1 MFLDLPNRPA
11 KSIKTKL
18 SILFTGLF
26 IASSLA
32 LFTIMYAFIASTW
45 KNHDREI
52 LLTELK
58 ELETSYNNG
67 GFRSMES
74 VIESK
79 RKYHQ
84 QHQLYVRIA
93 DSNNRTRK
101 EYLPTPWM
109 EFNVRSLEEHIPTTQ
124 PKWIR
129 LPSIDGGSFLEVT
142 SSPMTDGSWLQVGMS
157 TVERENVLDRLSS
170 TFWIVIGPLVLFGFI
185 CAWLLSFFVLRPI
198 RNLLLAVKSV
208 QTGSMDA
215 MVPVNGTGDELDELA
230 DHFNR
235 MLRKIAAV
243 LQAMKECLD
252 NVAHDL
258 RTPVT
263 RLRNLAENALQ
274 APENK
279 ISRQEALGSCVEE
292 TERIMAMLNTLL
304 DISEAE
310 SGMMRLEYKEIQID
324 KLVANIVDAYA
335 IIADDKSL
343 QIRFEGE
350 PALAARLDP
359 NRMSQVLG
367 NLLDNAIKYTPAG
380 GKIDV
385 DYFQEPGWI
394 VIQVRD
400 NGSGIAPAEL
410 PRIWE
415 RLYRGRQ
422 SRFHKGIGL
431 GLSQVKAIVEAHN
444 GRVTV
449 SSEPDRGSVFTI
461 RIPAACSA

>member
-1 MFLDLPNRPA
+1 MFLKRPNRQA
-11 KSIKTKL
+11 KSIKFKL
-18 SILFTGLF
+18 STLFVCLF

-32 LFTIMYAFIASTW
+32 LFTMMYSYIASTW
-45 KNHDREI
+45 KNHDRGI

-58 ELETSYNNG
+58 ELETAYNNG

-84 QHQLYVRIA
+84 QHRLYVRLA
-93 DSNNRTRK
+93 DSNNRTQK
-101 EYLPTPWM
+101 EYLPTPWT
-109 EFNVRSLEEHIPTTQ
+109 EFNVKSLEQHIPTTQ
-124 PKWIR
+124 PEWIR
-129 LPSIDGGSFLEVT
+129 LPSIDGSSFLEVT
-142 SSPMTDGSWLQVGMS
+142 SSLLTDGSWLQVGLS

-170 TFWIVIGPLVLFGFI
+170 TFWIVIGPLVLLGFI
-185 CAWLLSFFVLRPI
+185 CAWLLSFYVLRPI

-208 QTGSMDA
+208 QAGSMEA
-215 MVPVNGTGDELDELA
+215 KVPVTGTGDELDELA

-235 MLRKIAAV
+235 MLRKIASV

-263 RLRNLAENALQ
+263 RLRNLSENALQ
-274 APENK
+274 APEDK
-279 ISRQEALGSCVEE
+279 TSRQEALGSCVEE

-310 SGMMRLEYKEIQID
+310 SGAMRLEYKEIQID
-324 KLVANIVDAYA
+324 KLVGNIVDAYA
-335 IIADDKSL
+335 IIADDKSMR
-343 QIRFEGE
+343 IRFESE
-350 PALAARLDP
+350 PALTARLDP
-359 NRMSQVLG
+359 NRMSQALG

-380 GKIDV
+380 GKIEV
-385 DYFQEPGWI
+385 DYCQEPGWI

-400 NGSGIAPAEL
+400 NGSGIAPDEL
-410 PRIWE
+410 QRIWE

-422 SRFHKGIGL
+422 SRLHKGLGL
-431 GLSQVKAIVEAHN
+431 GLSQVKAIIEAHD
-444 GRVTV
+444 GRVEV
-449 SSEPDRGSVFTI
+449 ASEPGRGSVFTV
-461 RIPAACSA
+461 RIPR